1 MNDKWLRI
9 IGIPLV
15 ACLAFLIYKLEDY
28 GGSWQSVATGYC
40 VSLFMTTVFWSG
52 NRFIWLKFQESYPGF
67 HNNTK
72 RIVHQVATSVVFT
85 VGVNFVLL
93 YFLSPNLTEHKDV
106 LFPNAPWWIGCSWFP
121 LAMVAF
127 FLAVYESRYFMS
139 EWKKNIKQTEALA
152 HAHLKSQFEA
162 LKKQLDPHFLFNSL
176 NTLASLIDLDNRPA
190 QAFLERLSD
199 VYRYV
204 LDTRDKSTV
213 TLEEELQFLE
223 AYVYLLKERFRNNLH
238 IEDLIPKEAYQSH
251 VPALSL
257 QILVENAIKHNIIS
271 SDRPL
276 NIRISQEDDFIQVQ
290 NNKQI
295 KQTLGTSTGIGLQN
309 IIDRYKLLNRP
320 QVEVIDDTQAF
331 TVKLP
336 LLQSTFS

>member
-15 ACLAFLIYKLEDY
+15 ALLATVIYKIEKY
-28 GGSWQSVATGYC
+28 GDSLISLAGGYGI
-40 VSLFMTTVFWSG
+40 SLIFTTVIWSG
-52 NRFIWLKFQESYPGF
+52 NRFIWLRFQKNYPGF
-67 HNNTK
+67 HNNTQ
-72 RIVHQVATSVVFT
+72 RIIRQVICSILYT
-85 VGVNFVLL
+85 VGINFVLV
-93 YFLSPNLTEHKDV
+93 FLLNSDVTEARGT
-106 LFPNAPWWIGCSWFP
+106 LFPNAPWYISCSVFP
-121 LAMVAF
+121 LIMVAF
-127 FLAVYESRYFMS
+127 FLAVYESRYFMN
-139 EWKKNIKQTEALA
+139 EWRKNIQQTEALA

-176 NTLASLIDLDNRPA
+176 NTLASLIDLENRPA

-223 AYVYLLKERFRNNLH
+223 SYIYLLKERFRDNLH
-238 IEDLIPKEAYQSH
+238 IEDHIPKESYQKH

-257 QILVENAIKHNIIS
+257 QILVENAIKHNVIS

-276 NIRISQEDDFIQVQ
+276 NIRLSLEEGFIQVQ

-295 KQTLGTSTGIGLQN
+295 KQTFGNSTGIGLQN
-309 IIDRYKLLNRP
+309 IIERYKLLNRP
-320 QVEVIDDTQAF
+320 QVEVIDDQQAF

-336 LLQSTFS
+336 LLQPSFS

>member
-1 MNDKWLRI
+1 MDDKWLRI

-15 ACLAFLIYKLEDY
+15 ALLATVIYKLEEY
-28 GGSWQSVATGYC
+28 GDSATSLAIGYGI
-40 VSLFMTTVFWSG
+40 SLIFTVIIWHG
-52 NRFIWLKFQESYPGF
+52 NRYIWLIFQKKYPGF

-72 RIVHQVATSVVFT
+72 RIVHQVIISVIYT
-85 VGVNFVLL
+85 VGINFVLL
-93 YFLSPNLTEHKDV
+93 FLLNSDVTETKGA
-106 LFPNAPWWIGCSWFP
+106 LFPQIPWYISCSMFP
-121 LAMVAF
+121 LMMVAF
-127 FLAVYESRYFMS
+127 FLAVYESRYFMN
-139 EWKKNIKQTEALA
+139 EWKKNIQQTEALA

-176 NTLASLIDLDNRPA
+176 NTLASLIDLDNQPA

-213 TLEEELQFLE
+213 SLEEELQFLE
-223 AYVYLLKERFRNNLH
+223 AYVYLLKERFRDNLH
-238 IEDLIPKEAYQSH
+238 IEDLIPKEAYQGH

-257 QILVENAIKHNIIS
+257 QILVENAIKHNVIS

-276 NIRISQEDDFIQVQ
+276 NIRLSQEENFIQVQ

-336 LLQSTFS
+336 LLQPTFS